1 MQTLTCPWNIFV
13 NEPVADELSLPSPLD
28 PHLDK
33 CHGLPNGRISMFFA
47 IQEEVRLSFCCLGDY
62 KSIASCSILSIPNE
76 RTQSLLPSS
85 GLAVGS
91 RVTCALIGSR

>member
-33 CHGLPNGRISMFFA
+33 CHGLPNGRISMFFCHSRGGKTV
-47 IQEEVRLSFCCLGDY
+47 I
-62 KSIASCSILSIPNE
+62 
-76 RTQSLLPSS
+76 LLPWRLQINSIMQY
-85 GLAVGS
+85 
-91 RVTCALIGSR
+91 LIHSQ